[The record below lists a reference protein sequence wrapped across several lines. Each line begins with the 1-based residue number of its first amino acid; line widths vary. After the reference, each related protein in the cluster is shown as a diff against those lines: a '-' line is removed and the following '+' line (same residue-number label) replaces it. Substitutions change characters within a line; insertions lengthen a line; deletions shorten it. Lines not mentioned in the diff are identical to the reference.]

1 MNRPL
6 LITIAGVVAVTIA
19 IGLNYFFSQESA
31 DDKAAIKQQAAP
43 AMTEQAAK
51 PAAKPKTTG
60 KTPGKMPGKMMGPI
74 KPSFDVVLI
83 NPQGDTVIAG
93 RATPGSTVVILD
105 RGKVIGKVTA
115 DKRGEWVF
123 VPDKPLA
130 PGSRQLSL
138 EMQQAGQASIKSE
151 SDVVLVV
158 PEREKDIAGRDT
170 KKETQALA
178 LKVPRQ
184 GSGPTTVLQK
194 TTAHKVGKLSVD
206 VVDYD
211 DLGQLSIG
219 GQAPAQSQLNIYLS
233 NQFVGQVKA
242 NDKGQWL
249 LNLKKPVAP
258 GLYTLRVDQVSPEGK
273 VLARVAFPFTRSKPI
288 TSMQSGAFVIVQP
301 GNSLWR
307 IARRKYG
314 TGFQYTVIYEA
325 NKEQIKNQDLIYH
338 GQIFALPPT
347 NKR

>member
-1 MNRPL
+1 VNRPL

-19 IGLNYFFSQESA
+19 IGLNYFFSAEKA
-31 DDKAAIKQQAAP
+31 DDKAAIQKPAAP
-43 AMTEQAAK
+43 AITTPASK
-51 PAAKPKTTG
+51 PAPKIVL
-60 KTPGKMPGKMMGPI
+60 PI
-74 KPSFDVVLI
+74 KPSFDVVRV

-93 RATPGSTVVILD
+93 RAAPGSTVIILD
-105 RGKVIGKVTA
+105 RGKVIGKVIA
-115 DKRGEWVF
+115 DRRGEWVF

-138 EMQQAGQASIKSE
+138 EMQQAGKDPVKSE

-158 PEREKDIAGRDT
+158 PEREKDIAGRT
-170 KKETQALA
+170 TGKESQALA

-194 TTAHKVGKLSVD
+194 TTAHKVGDLSVD
-206 VVDYD
+206 IVDYD

-219 GQAPAQSQLNIYLS
+219 GQSLPQSQLNIYLS
-233 NQFVGQVKA
+233 NQFVGQAMA
-242 NDKGQWL
+242 NDKGQWRL
-249 LNLKKPVAP
+249 ELKKPVAP
-258 GLYTLRVDQVSPEGK
+258 GLYTLRVDQVDSEGK

-307 IARRKYG
+307 ISRRKYG
-314 TGFQYTVIYEA
+314 TGFQYSVIYEA
-325 NKEQIKNQDLIYH
+325 NKDQIKKPELIYP
-338 GQIFALPPT
+338 GQIFTLPSSG
-347 NKR
+347 NR